1 MNLSVFDKNDYLDYM
16 NKLGQRHFYHM
27 VTQSPWPFLTAL
39 NAFAM
44 VLGAIMYFHTFA
56 NGLYYLISGL
66 LGLIFIMSLWFRDV
80 IREGTFEGMH
90 TKIVQKN
97 LKFGFALFVITEI
110 MFFFGFFWAFFHSS
124 LAPDIEIGCVWPPV
138 GITPIDPWKLPFLN
152 TCLLL
157 LSGVY
162 ITICHMYL
170 KSGNA
175 VKVFEYF
182 VYTLVC
188 GFIFT
193 VIQLYEYVHATFT
206 IADGIY
212 GSTFYMLTGFHGIH
226 VLIGSIFIFV
236 CFVRA
241 LYGHFT
247 RVHHVGFDCAAW
259 YWHFVDA
266 VWLFLFACVYV
277 WGSWGIY

>member
-1 MNLSVFDKNDYLDYM
+1 MSFDVVYYEEYM

-27 VTQSPWPFLTAL
+27 VTRSPWPFLTAL

-44 VLGAIMYFHTFA
+44 VLGAVMYFHSFDS
-56 NGLYYLISGL
+56 GFYYLISGFF
-66 LGLIFIMSLWFRDV
+66 GLIFIMSLWFRDV

-97 LKFGFALFVITEI
+97 LKFGFALFVVTEI

-157 LSGVY
+157 LSGVF
-162 ITICHMYL
+162 ITSCHMYL

-193 VIQLYEYVHATFT
+193 VIQLYEYIHATFT

-226 VLIGSIFIFV
+226 VLIGSIFIFI
-236 CFVRA
+236 CFIRSIF
-241 LYGHFT
+241 GHFT
-247 RVHHVGFDCAAW
+247 RIHHVGFDCAAW

-277 WGSWGIY
+277 WGSWGVF